1 MAVDKRG
8 RKLPKGIRQ
17 RGSKFE
23 GRFMYKGMTYIVHAS
38 TVTKVQKEI
47 TELKYKL
54 EHGYF
59 VTREKVILDEWFKVW
74 LEEYKKNR
82 VKIGTYTS
90 YEKYY
95 RFCIHERM
103 GEMFL
108 TDIRGVDVQ
117 KFYNDLVKDGYALS
131 PCSEISSPTCSSL
144 TLTRNGVN
152 TLTIATQI
160 SVPTTATAIVI
171 IIPTICATNKW

>member
-1 MAVDKRG
+1 M
-8 RKLPKGIRQ
+8 
-17 RGSKFE
+17 
-23 GRFMYKGMTYIVHAS
+23 
-38 TVTKVQKEI
+38 
-47 TELKYKL
+47 
-54 EHGYF
+54 
-59 VTREKVILDEWFKVW
+59 W

-95 RFCIHERM
+95 QFCIHERM

-131 PCSEISSPTCSSL
+131 SIKVASAVLNGCL
-144 TLTRNGVN
+144 RQAMRNGLIEQNPVRLAELPRQKEKK
-152 TLTIATQI
+152 TRIAMTKEQQALFMEYAKESYLYNFFAVMLRTGLRRGEMPEYMRCYPWKI
-160 SVPTTATAIVI
+160 ITCCMNPFYYPVYFSLYAFPANRLAIFI
-171 IIPTICATNKW
+171 TK